1 MDSDKALEEFEH
13 ILEQERLRLE
23 KKESAL
29 RKRYQCASVLLQKG
43 EDDDVHNVSGLL
55 ENRDLLLSVEP
66 SLESQFDLLQYFSD
80 CGLLNIDQ
88 VTEAVNE
95 IRRNSELLE
104 CVKNPAKTLKDL
116 ASVQKRIHAFDTM
129 SDTTKANKVL
139 RSKLSDEEKLA
150 VLRSMAYHSC
160 LEATVEKT
168 DLDTITVS
176 ADMVSSFK
184 DSYSQV
190 MEEVN
195 PYLTKYYYKVSSLSP
210 EELDYYRQVVEIYD
224 ELKKEG
230 REQELSDTMNYDDI
244 RLLLSVYQ
252 MRVLKDKIDGAL
264 KSSDQGAHRMEE
276 LREDLSSLNSTFQVV
291 QELDQQFSEEKD
303 DSKVDDK
310 SHVYFLLDDDGK
322 PFFQLESF
330 SKNDRKKM
338 RSILTKLEGLGKS
351 DRDIKSKPV
360 LVGKKFSHHMYTV
373 NSSNLLVSFIPYQ
386 GDVLVLSFAD
396 RRDIYDES
404 VRIYQRE
411 QSLIEKSL
419 KSMKSSS
426 SDFVLSQQV
435 FQDSFSRE
443 ISDSLDMGGMRR

>member
-310 SHVYFLLDDDGK
+310 SHVYFLLDDDGR

-338 RSILTKLEGLGKS
+338 RSILTKLDQLT
-351 DRDIKSKPV
+351 
-360 LVGKKFSHHMYTV
+360 L
-373 NSSNLLVSFIPYQ
+373 
-386 GDVLVLSFAD
+386 
-396 RRDIYDES
+396 
-404 VRIYQRE
+404 
-411 QSLIEKSL
+411 
-419 KSMKSSS
+419 
-426 SDFVLSQQV
+426 
-435 FQDSFSRE
+435 
-443 ISDSLDMGGMRR
+443 